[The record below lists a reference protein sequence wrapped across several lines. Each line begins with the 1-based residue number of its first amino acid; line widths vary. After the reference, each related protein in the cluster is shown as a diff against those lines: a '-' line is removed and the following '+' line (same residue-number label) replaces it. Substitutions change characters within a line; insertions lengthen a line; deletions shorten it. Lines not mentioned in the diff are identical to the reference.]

1 MAEPTSFSNEYAA
14 DMLEDPWQ
22 LVDHTDTWLDDIG
35 AKELRPAEGR
45 RQYVNK
51 MKPGTA
57 ILNEISNGLTSFLM

>member
-1 MAEPTSFSNEYAA
+1 
-14 DMLEDPWQ
+14 MLEDPWQ
-22 LVDHTDTWLDDIG
+22 LVDHTDTWLDDMG

-57 ILNEISNGLTSFLM
+57 ILNLKLD